1 MLELF
6 FNTMFLFF
14 LATGHIYIAS
24 IFIFLNIVIN
34 IYRMYIIK
42 RRSKMINEA
51 TSMTCRS
58 LIERDMRLL
67 ERKINEKVSF
77 YEAQKIYSKVRL
89 QIDERKPVLL
99 EEDKN
104 YLYDK
109 FKTLKTGLLELELKK

>member
-77 YEAQKIYSKVRL
+77 YEAQKIYYKVRL